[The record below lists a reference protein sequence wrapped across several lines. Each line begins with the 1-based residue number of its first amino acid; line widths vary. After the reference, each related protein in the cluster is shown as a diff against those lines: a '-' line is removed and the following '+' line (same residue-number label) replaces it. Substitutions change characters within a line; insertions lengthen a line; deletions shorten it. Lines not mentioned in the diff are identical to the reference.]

1 MAFDTFPAF
10 DWVEGELDPSVDAEA
25 LDGVVSL
32 LASQPPDLATTLA
45 LVVIHNGQV
54 VREMYGPET
63 DASTTL
69 ISWSM
74 AKSITQALVGMAVGD
89 GLLSI
94 HDDHLFPEWDND
106 ERANITLGN
115 LLNMTSGLDWVE
127 DYVDD
132 KASDVIEMLFGDKK
146 YVGDHAA
153 YAASKNL
160 DAKPGMKYLYSSGT
174 TNLVTKILARALGEK
189 PGSTDAMS
197 KFMQER
203 LFNPLGMKT
212 AIPRFDASGNFVGS
226 SYVYATARDFAR
238 FGYLYLN
245 DGMWDGS
252 RLLPEG
258 WVDYSR
264 TPIARDPDND
274 LDYGAHVWMFPN
286 DPGSIAALGYEG
298 QFTWASSRRNLVV
311 VRLGKTNA
319 EHAPRFREEL
329 SKIVHAFPSQGSDFG
344 NDGHHG

>member
-1 MAFDTFPAF
+1 MAFDTFPTL
-10 DWVEGELDPSVDAEA
+10 DWLDGELDPTVDVET
-25 LDGVVSL
+25 LDGVMAE
-32 LASQPPDLATTLA
+32 LASQPQHLATTLA
-45 LVVIHNGQV
+45 LVIVHNGRI
-54 VREMYGPET
+54 VREFYGPET

-94 HDDHLFPEWDND
+94 TDDHLFPEWEHDD
-106 ERANITLGN
+106 RASITLGN
-115 LLNMTSGLDWVE
+115 LLNMSSGLEWVE

-132 KASDVIEMLFGDKK
+132 KSSDVIEMLFGSEKF
-146 YVGDHAA
+146 VGDHAA

-160 DAKPGMKYLYSSGT
+160 EAQPGTKYLYSSGT
-174 TNLVTKILARALGEK
+174 TNLVTKILSRALGEQ

-197 KFMQER
+197 KFIKER
-203 LFNPLGMKT
+203 LFEPLGMRS
-212 AIPRFDASGNFVGS
+212 AIPRFDDSGNFVGS

-245 DGMWDGS
+245 DGIWNGS

-264 TPIARDPDND
+264 TSVARDPDNN

-298 QFTWASSRRNLVV
+298 QFTWASPRRNLVV

-319 EHAPRFREEL
+319 EYGPQLRSEL
-329 SKIVHAFPSQGSDFG
+329 SKIVGAFPAQASDFG
-344 NDGHHG
+344 NDGDHG

>member
-1 MAFDTFPAF
+1 MAFDTFPTLVWL
-10 DWVEGELDPSVDAEA
+10 DGELDPTVDVET
-25 LDGVVSL
+25 LDGVIAE
-32 LASQPPDLATTLA
+32 LASQPQHLATTLA
-45 LVVIHNGQV
+45 LVIVHNGRI
-54 VREMYGPET
+54 VREFYGPET

-94 HDDHLFPEWDND
+94 ADDHLFPEWEHDD
-106 ERANITLGN
+106 RARITLGN
-115 LLNMTSGLDWVE
+115 LLNQMSGLEWVE

-132 KASDVIEMLFGDKK
+132 KASDVIEMLFGSGNG
-146 YVGDHAA
+146 GDHAA
-153 YAASKNL
+153 YAASKSL
-160 DAKPGMKYLYSSGT
+160 EAQPGTKYLYSSGT
-174 TNLVTKILARALGEK
+174 TNLVTKILSRALGEQ

-197 KFMQER
+197 KFMKER
-203 LFNPLGMKT
+203 LFEPLGMSS
-212 AIPRFDASGNFVGS
+212 AIPRFDDSGNFVGS

-245 DGMWDGS
+245 DGIWNGS

-264 TPIARDPDND
+264 TSVARDPDNN

-298 QFTWASSRRNLVV
+298 QFTWASPRRNLVV

-319 EHAPRFREEL
+319 EYGPQLRSEL
-329 SKIVHAFPSQGSDFG
+329 SKIVGAFPAQASDFG
-344 NDGHHG
+344 NDGDHG

>member
-1 MAFDTFPAF
+1 
-10 DWVEGELDPSVDAEA
+10 
-25 LDGVVSL
+25 
-32 LASQPPDLATTLA
+32 LA
-45 LVVIHNGQV
+45 LVVIYNGRI
-54 VREMYGPET
+54 VREFYGPEI

-94 HDDHLFPEWDND
+94 EDDHLFPDWEND
-106 ERANITLGN
+106 DRANITLGH
-115 LLNMTSGLDWVE
+115 LLNMSSGLEWVE

-132 KASDVIEMLFGDKK
+132 KSSDVIEMLFGSEKF
-146 YVGDHAA
+146 VGDHAA

-160 DAKPGMKYLYSSGT
+160 EATPGAKYVYSSGT
-174 TNLVTKILARALGEK
+174 TNLVTRILARALGEK
-189 PGSTDAMS
+189 PGSTSAMS
-197 KFMQER
+197 KFMQDR
-203 LFNPLGMKT
+203 LFNPLGMHS
-212 AIPRFDASGNFVGS
+212 AVPRFDASGNFVGS

-238 FGYLYLN
+238 FGYLYMT
-245 DGMWDGS
+245 DGMWNGS

-264 TPIARDPDND
+264 TPIARDPDNG

-298 QFTWASSRRNLVV
+298 QFTWASPKRNLVV

-319 EHAPRFREEL
+319 DHAPSLRAEL
-329 SKIVHAFPSQGSDFG
+329 SKIVHAFPTQGSDIG
-344 NDGHHG
+344 NDGHYG

>member
-1 MAFDTFPAF
+1 MAFDTFPTL
-10 DWVEGELDPSVDAEA
+10 DWLDGELAPSVDAET
-25 LDGVVSL
+25 LDGAIAE
-32 LASQPPDLATTLA
+32 LASQPPHLATTLA
-45 LVVIHNGQV
+45 LVVIYNGRI
-54 VREMYGPET
+54 VREFYGPEI

-74 AKSITQALVGMAVGD
+74 AKSITQALVGMAMGD

-94 HDDHLFPEWDND
+94 EDDHLFPEWEND
-106 ERANITLGN
+106 ERANITLGH
-115 LLNMTSGLDWVE
+115 LLNMSSGLEWIE

-132 KASDVIEMLFGDKK
+132 KSSDVIEMLFGSEKF
-146 YVGDHAA
+146 VGDHAA

-160 DAKPGMKYLYSSGT
+160 DAAPGSKYVYSSGT
-174 TNLVTKILARALGEK
+174 TNLVTRILSRALGEK

-197 KFMQER
+197 KFMQDR
-203 LFNPLGMKT
+203 LFDPLGMHS
-212 AIPRFDASGNFVGS
+212 AVPRFDASGNFVGS

-238 FGYLYLN
+238 FGYLYMT
-245 DGMWDGS
+245 DGMWNGS

-298 QFTWASSRRNLVV
+298 QFTWASPKRNLVV

-319 EHAPRFREEL
+319 DHAPSLRAEL
-329 SKIVHAFPSQGSDFG
+329 SKIVHAFPTQGSDIG
-344 NDGHHG
+344 NDGHYG

>member
-1 MAFDTFPAF
+1 VASDTFPAREWL
-10 DWVEGELDPSVDAEA
+10 DGDLDPAVDAET
-25 LDGVVSL
+25 LDGVISE
-32 LASQPPDLATTLA
+32 LASQPQHLATTLA
-45 LVVIHNGQV
+45 LVVVHNGRV

-63 DASTTL
+63 DAATTL

-94 HDDHLFPEWDND
+94 EDDHLFPEWEND
-106 ERANITLGN
+106 DRATITLGN
-115 LLNMTSGLDWVE
+115 LLNMVSGLEWVE

-132 KASDVIEMLFGDKK
+132 QSSDVIEMLFGSEKFS
-146 YVGDHAA
+146 GDHAS
-153 YAASKNL
+153 YAASKKL
-160 DAKPGMKYLYSSGT
+160 EAAPGSKYKYSSGT
-174 TNLVTKILARALGEK
+174 TNLVTKILSRALGEK

-197 KFMQER
+197 KFMQDR
-203 LFNPLGMKT
+203 LFSPLGMNT

-245 DGMWDGS
+245 DGMWDGK

-264 TPIARDPDND
+264 TSIARDPDNG

-298 QFTWASSRRNLVV
+298 QFTWVSPNRNLVV

-319 EHAPRFREEL
+319 EFGPQLRNEL
-329 SKIVHAFPSQGSDFG
+329 SKIVSAFPVQGLEIG
-344 NDGHHG
+344 NDRHHG

>member
-1 MAFDTFPAF
+1 VAFDTYPAL

-25 LDGVVSL
+25 LDGVISL
-32 LASQPPDLATTLA
+32 LASQPSDLATTLA
-45 LVVIHNGQV
+45 LVVVHNGRV

-63 DASTTL
+63 DASATL

-94 HDDHLFPEWDND
+94 HDDHLFPEWEND
-106 ERANITLGN
+106 DRANITLGN
-115 LLNMTSGLDWVE
+115 LLNMTSGLEWLE

-132 KASDVIEMLFGDKK
+132 KASDVIEMLFDDKK
-146 YVGDHAA
+146 FVGDHAA

-160 DAKPGMKYLYSSGT
+160 EAKPGTKYLYSSGT
-174 TNLVTKILARALGEK
+174 TNLVTKILSRAVGEK
-189 PGSTDAMS
+189 PGSSDAMS
-197 KFMQER
+197 EFMQER
-203 LFNPLGMKT
+203 LFDPLGMQT

-264 TPIARDPDND
+264 TPIARDPEND

-298 QFTWASSRRNLVV
+298 QFTWVSPERNLVV

-319 EHAPRFREEL
+319 EYAPRLREEL
-329 SKIVHAFPSQGSDFG
+329 SRIVQAFPTQGSDFG

>member
-1 MAFDTFPAF
+1 MAFDTFPTL
-10 DWVEGELDPSVDAEA
+10 DWLDGELDPSVDAET
-25 LDGVVSL
+25 LDGVISV

-45 LVVIHNGQV
+45 LVVVHNGHV
-54 VREMYGPET
+54 VREFYGPET
-63 DASTTL
+63 DAPTTL

-94 HDDHLFPEWDND
+94 HDDHLFPEWKND
-106 ERANITLGN
+106 GRADITLGN
-115 LLNMTSGLDWVE
+115 LLNMTSGLEWVE

-132 KASDVIEMLFGDKK
+132 KASDVIEMLFGSEKF
-146 YVGDHAA
+146 VGDHAA
-153 YAASKNL
+153 YAASINL
-160 DAKPGMKYLYSSGT
+160 EAKPGTKYLYSSGT

-203 LFNPLGMKT
+203 LFDPLGMQS

-226 SYVYATARDFAR
+226 SFVYATARDFAR

-245 DGMWDGS
+245 DGMWNGS

-258 WVDYSR
+258 GWNIRALQLRVIQTMILITAHMCGCFR
-264 TPIARDPDND
+264 MTQALLLH
-274 LDYGAHVWMFPN
+274 LDTK
-286 DPGSIAALGYEG
+286 D
-298 QFTWASSRRNLVV
+298 SSRGRH
-311 VRLGKTNA
+311 LGAT
-319 EHAPRFREEL
+319 L
-329 SKIVHAFPSQGSDFG
+329 LL
-344 NDGHHG
+344 

>member
-1 MAFDTFPAF
+1 MAFDTFPAL
-10 DWVEGELDPSVDAEA
+10 DWLDGELAPSVDAET
-25 LDGVVSL
+25 LDGAIAE
-32 LASQPPDLATTLA
+32 LASQPPHLATTLA
-45 LVVIHNGQV
+45 LVVIYNGRI
-54 VREMYGPET
+54 VREFYGPEI

-74 AKSITQALVGMAVGD
+74 AKSITQALVGMAMGD

-94 HDDHLFPEWDND
+94 EDDHLFPEWEND
-106 ERANITLGN
+106 ERANITLGH
-115 LLNMTSGLDWVE
+115 LLNMSSGLEWIE

-132 KASDVIEMLFGDKK
+132 KSSDVIEMLFGSEKF
-146 YVGDHAA
+146 VGDHAA

-160 DAKPGMKYLYSSGT
+160 DAAPGSKYVYSSGT
-174 TNLVTKILARALGEK
+174 TNLVTRILSRALGEK

-197 KFMQER
+197 KFMQDR
-203 LFNPLGMKT
+203 LFDPLGMHS
-212 AIPRFDASGNFVGS
+212 AVPRFDASGNFVGS

-238 FGYLYLN
+238 FGYLYMT
-245 DGMWDGS
+245 DGMWNGS

-298 QFTWASSRRNLVV
+298 QFTWASPKRNLVV
-311 VRLGKTNA
+311 VRLGTRVFSMHPRVTNEA
-319 EHAPRFREEL
+319 L
-329 SKIVHAFPSQGSDFG
+329 VHVQIRPCFSFEDQK
-344 NDGHHG
+344 

>member
-1 MAFDTFPAF
+1 M
-10 DWVEGELDPSVDAEA
+10 
-25 LDGVVSL
+25 
-32 LASQPPDLATTLA
+32 
-45 LVVIHNGQV
+45 
-54 VREMYGPET
+54 
-63 DASTTL
+63 
-69 ISWSM
+69 
-74 AKSITQALVGMAVGD
+74 
-89 GLLSI
+89 
-94 HDDHLFPEWDND
+94 
-106 ERANITLGN
+106 
-115 LLNMTSGLDWVE
+115 SGLEWLE

-132 KASDVIEMLFGDKK
+132 TTSDVIEMLFGEKK
-146 YVGDHAA
+146 FVGDHAA

-160 DAKPGMKYLYSSGT
+160 EAAPGTKYLYSSGT
-174 TNLVTKILARALGEK
+174 TNLVTKILSRALGEK

-197 KFMQER
+197 KFMQQR
-203 LFNPLGMKT
+203 LFDPLGMRS

-226 SYVYATARDFAR
+226 SFVYATARDFAR

-245 DGMWDGS
+245 DGMWNDS
-252 RLLPEG
+252 RLLPKG

-298 QFTWASSRRNLVV
+298 QFTWASPRRNLVV

-319 EHAPRFREEL
+319 QYAPRLRAEL
-329 SKIVHAFPSQGSDFG
+329 SKIVHAFPTQGSDLG

>member
-1 MAFDTFPAF
+1 MAFDTFPTV
-10 DWVEGELDPSVDAEA
+10 DWLDGELDPLVDVEA

-54 VREMYGPET
+54 VREMYGPDT

-132 KASDVIEMLFGDKK
+132 KSSDVIEMLFGDKK
-146 YVGDHAA
+146 FVGDHAG

-160 DAKPGMKYLYSSGT
+160 EATPGSKYVYSSGT

-203 LFNPLGMKT
+203 LFDPLGMRS
-212 AIPRFDASGNFVGS
+212 AVPRFDASGNFVGS
-226 SYVYATARDFAR
+226 SYVFATARDFAR
-238 FGYLYLN
+238 FGSLYVN
-245 DGMWDGS
+245 DGMWNGS

-274 LDYGAHVWMFPN
+274 LDYGAHVWMFPK

-298 QFTWASSRRNLVV
+298 QFTWASPRRNLVV

-319 EHAPRFREEL
+319 EYGPRLRTEL
-329 SKIVHAFPSQGSDFG
+329 SKIVHAFPTQRSNFG
-344 NDGHHG
+344 NDGQHG

>member
-1 MAFDTFPAF
+1 ML
-10 DWVEGELDPSVDAEA
+10 DWLDGELDPTVDAET
-25 LDGVVSL
+25 LDGVISL

-45 LVVIHNGQV
+45 LVVVHNGQV

-63 DASTTL
+63 DATTTL

-94 HDDHLFPEWDND
+94 HDDHLFPEWEHDD
-106 ERANITLGN
+106 RANITLGN
-115 LLNMTSGLDWVE
+115 LLNMTSGLEWVE

-132 KASDVIEMLFGDKK
+132 KSSDVIEMLFGDKK
-146 YVGDHAA
+146 FVGDHAG

-160 DAKPGMKYLYSSGT
+160 ETTPGTKYLYSSGT
-174 TNLVTKILARALGEK
+174 TNLVTKILSRALGEK
-189 PGSTDAMS
+189 PGSNDAMS
-197 KFMQER
+197 KFMEER
-203 LFNPLGMKT
+203 LFGPIGMRSAT
-212 AIPRFDASGNFVGS
+212 PRFDVSGNFVGS
-226 SYVYATARDFAR
+226 SYVFATARDFAR
-238 FGYLYLN
+238 FGYLYMN
-245 DGMWDGS
+245 DGMWNGS

-264 TPIARDPDND
+264 TLIARDPDNN

-298 QFTWASSRRNLVV
+298 QFTWASPRRNLVV

-319 EHAPRFREEL
+319 EYGPRLRAEL
-329 SKIVHAFPSQGSDFG
+329 SKIVQAFATRGSDFG
-344 NDGHHG
+344 NDGHYG

>member
-1 MAFDTFPAF
+1 MAFDTFPTL
-10 DWVEGELDPSVDAEA
+10 DWLDGELDPTVDAKT
-25 LDGVVSL
+25 LDDVVSL

-45 LVVIHNGQV
+45 LVVVHNGQV
-54 VREMYGPET
+54 VREMYGPDI

-69 ISWSM
+69 ISWSI
-74 AKSITQALVGMAVGD
+74 AKSITQALVGIAVGD

-94 HDDHLFPEWDND
+94 HDDHLFPEWEND
-106 ERANITLGN
+106 DRSKITLGN
-115 LLNMTSGLDWVE
+115 LLNMSSGLEWVE

-132 KASDVIEMLFGDKK
+132 KSSDVIDMLFGDKK
-146 YVGDHAA
+146 FIGNHAA

-160 DAKPGMKYLYSSGT
+160 EAAPGSKYVYSSGT
-174 TNLVTKILARALGEK
+174 TNLVTKILSRALGEK
-189 PGSTDAMS
+189 HGSTDAMS

-203 LFNPLGMKT
+203 LFGPLGMRS

-226 SYVYATARDFAR
+226 SYVFATARDFAR
-238 FGYLYLN
+238 FGYLYVN
-245 DGMWDGS
+245 DGMWNGS

-264 TPIARDPDND
+264 TPIARDPENN

-298 QFTWASSRRNLVV
+298 QFTWASPQRNLVV

-319 EHAPRFREEL
+319 EYGPRLRTEL
-329 SKIVHAFPSQGSDFG
+329 SKIVHAFPTQRSDFG

>member
-1 MAFDTFPAF
+1 MAFDTFPTL
-10 DWVEGELDPSVDAEA
+10 DWLDGELDPTVDAKT
-25 LDGVVSL
+25 LDDVVSL

-45 LVVIHNGQV
+45 LVVVHNGQV
-54 VREMYGPET
+54 VREMYGPDI

-69 ISWSM
+69 ISWSI
-74 AKSITQALVGMAVGD
+74 AKSITQALVGIAVGD

-94 HDDHLFPEWDND
+94 HDDHLFPEWEND
-106 ERANITLGN
+106 DRSKITLGN
-115 LLNMTSGLDWVE
+115 LLNMSSGLEWVE

-132 KASDVIEMLFGDKK
+132 KSSDVIDMLFGDKK
-146 YVGDHAA
+146 FIGNHAA

-160 DAKPGMKYLYSSGT
+160 EAAPGSKYVYSSGT
-174 TNLVTKILARALGEK
+174 TNLVTKILSRALGEK
-189 PGSTDAMS
+189 PGSSDAMS

-203 LFNPLGMKT
+203 LFGPLGMRS

-226 SYVYATARDFAR
+226 SYVFATARDFAR
-238 FGYLYLN
+238 FGYLYVN
-245 DGMWDGS
+245 DGMWNGS

-258 WVDYSR
+258 WVDYSS
-264 TPIARDPDND
+264 TPIARDPENG

-298 QFTWASSRRNLVV
+298 QFTWASPQRNLVV

-319 EHAPRFREEL
+319 EYGPRLRTEL
-329 SKIVHAFPSQGSDFG
+329 SKIVQAFPTQRSDFG

>member
-1 MAFDTFPAF
+1 MAFDTFPTF
-10 DWVEGELDPSVDAEA
+10 DWLDGELASTVDAET
-25 LDGVVSL
+25 LDSAIAE
-32 LASQPPDLATTLA
+32 LASQPPHLATTLG
-45 LVVIHNGQV
+45 LTVIHNGRI
-54 VREMYGPET
+54 VREFYGPET

-94 HDDHLFPEWDND
+94 EDDHLFPEWEHDD
-106 ERANITLGN
+106 RANITLGH
-115 LLNMTSGLDWVE
+115 LLNMSSGLEWLE

-132 KASDVIEMLFGDKK
+132 KSSDVIEMLFGSEKF
-146 YVGDHAA
+146 VGDHAA

-160 DAKPGMKYLYSSGT
+160 EATPGSKYVYSSGT

-197 KFMQER
+197 KFMQDR
-203 LFNPLGMKT
+203 LFDPLGMRS
-212 AIPRFDASGNFVGS
+212 AVPRFDASGNFVGS

-238 FGYLYLN
+238 FGYLYLT
-245 DGMWDGS
+245 DGMWNGS

-298 QFTWASSRRNLVV
+298 QFTWVSPRRNLVV

-319 EHAPRFREEL
+319 EYAPDLRAEL
-329 SKIVHAFPSQGSDFG
+329 SKIVHAFPTQGSDIG
-344 NDGHHG
+344 NDGHYG

>member
-1 MAFDTFPAF
+1 MAFDTFPTL
-10 DWVEGELDPSVDAEA
+10 DWLDGELAPSVDAET
-25 LDGVVSL
+25 LDGVIAE
-32 LASQPPDLATTLA
+32 LASQPPRLATTLA
-45 LVVIHNGQV
+45 LVVIHNGRI
-54 VREMYGPET
+54 VREFYGPET

-94 HDDHLFPEWDND
+94 EDDHLFPEWEHD
-106 ERANITLGN
+106 ERAHITLGH
-115 LLNMTSGLDWVE
+115 LLNMSSGLEWLE

-132 KASDVIEMLFGDKK
+132 KSSDVIEMLFGSEKF
-146 YVGDHAA
+146 VGDHAA

-160 DAKPGMKYLYSSGT
+160 EATPGSKYVYSSGT

-197 KFMQER
+197 KFMQSR
-203 LFNPLGMKT
+203 LLDPLGMRS
-212 AIPRFDASGNFVGS
+212 AVPRFDASGNFVGS

-238 FGYLYLN
+238 FGYLYLT
-245 DGMWDGS
+245 DGLWNGS

-298 QFTWASSRRNLVV
+298 QFTWVSPRRNLVV

-319 EHAPRFREEL
+319 EYAPDLRAEL
-329 SKIVHAFPSQGSDFG
+329 TKIVHAFPTQGSDIG
-344 NDGHHG
+344 NDGHYG

>member
-1 MAFDTFPAF
+1 MAFDTFPTF
-10 DWVEGELDPSVDAEA
+10 DWLDGELASPVDAET
-25 LDGVVSL
+25 LDSAIAE
-32 LASQPPDLATTLA
+32 LASQPPHLATTLG
-45 LVVIHNGQV
+45 LIVIHNGRI
-54 VREMYGPET
+54 VREFYGPET

-94 HDDHLFPEWDND
+94 EDDHLFPEWEHDD
-106 ERANITLGN
+106 RANITLGH
-115 LLNMTSGLDWVE
+115 LLNMSSGLEWVE

-132 KASDVIEMLFGDKK
+132 KSSDVIEMLFGSEKF
-146 YVGDHAA
+146 VGDHAA

-160 DAKPGMKYLYSSGT
+160 EAKPGTKYLYSSGT
-174 TNLVTKILARALGEK
+174 TNLVTKILSRALGEK

-197 KFMQER
+197 KFMQQR
-203 LFNPLGMKT
+203 LFDPLGMRS
-212 AIPRFDASGNFVGS
+212 AVPRFDASGNFVGS

-238 FGYLYLN
+238 FGYLYMT
-245 DGMWDGS
+245 DGMWNGS

-274 LDYGAHVWMFPN
+274 LDYGAHVWMFPH

-298 QFTWASSRRNLVV
+298 QFTWASPRRNLVV

-319 EHAPRFREEL
+319 DHAPSLRAEL
-329 SKIVHAFPSQGSDFG
+329 SKIVHAFPTQGSDIG

>member
-10 DWVEGELDPSVDAEA
+10 DWVEGELDPLVDAEA

-54 VREMYGPET
+54 VREMYGPDT

-74 AKSITQALVGMAVGD
+74 AKSITQALMGMAVGD

-94 HDDHLFPEWDND
+94 HNDHLFPEWEND

-146 YVGDHAA
+146 FVGDHAA
-153 YAASKNL
+153 YAASKKL
-160 DAKPGMKYLYSSGT
+160 EAKPGTKYMYSSGT
-174 TNLVTKILARALGEK
+174 TNLVTKILSRALGEK

-203 LFNPLGMKT
+203 LFNPLGMRS

-238 FGYLYLN
+238 FGYLYLT
-245 DGMWDGS
+245 DGMWNGS

-298 QFTWASSRRNLVV
+298 QFTWASPRRNLVV

-319 EHAPRFREEL
+319 EYAPRLREEL
-329 SKIVHAFPSQGSDFG
+329 SKIVHAFPTQGSDIG
-344 NDGHHG
+344 NDGYHG

>member
-10 DWVEGELDPSVDAEA
+10 DWVEGELDPLVDAEA

-54 VREMYGPET
+54 VREMYGPDT

-74 AKSITQALVGMAVGD
+74 AKSITQTLVGMAMGD

-146 YVGDHAA
+146 FVGDHAA
-153 YAASKNL
+153 YAASKKL
-160 DAKPGMKYLYSSGT
+160 EAKPGTKYVYSSGT
-174 TNLVTKILARALGEK
+174 TNLVTKILSRALGEK

-203 LFNPLGMKT
+203 LFNPLGMRS

-238 FGYLYLN
+238 FGYLYMT
-245 DGMWDGS
+245 DGMWNGS

-274 LDYGAHVWMFPN
+274 LDYGAHVWMFPH

-298 QFTWASSRRNLVV
+298 QFTWASPRRNLVV

-319 EHAPRFREEL
+319 DHAPSLRAEL
-329 SKIVHAFPSQGSDFG
+329 SKIVHAFPTQGSDIG

>member
-1 MAFDTFPAF
+1 VAFDTYPAL
-10 DWVEGELDPSVDAEA
+10 DWVEGELDPSVDADT
-25 LDGVVSL
+25 LDGAISL

-45 LVVIHNGQV
+45 LVVVHNGHV

-94 HDDHLFPEWDND
+94 DDDHLFPEWEHDD
-106 ERANITLGN
+106 RANITLGN
-115 LLNMTSGLDWVE
+115 LLNMTSGLEWVE

-146 YVGDHAA
+146 FVGDHAS
-153 YAASKNL
+153 YAASKDL
-160 DAKPGMKYLYSSGT
+160 EASPGSRYLYSSGT
-174 TNLVTKILARALGEK
+174 TNLVTKILSRALGEK
-189 PGSTDAMS
+189 PGSSDAMS

-203 LFNPLGMKT
+203 LFDPLGMQT
-212 AIPRFDASGNFVGS
+212 ATARYDASGNFVGS
-226 SYVYATARDFAR
+226 SFVYATARDFAR

-252 RLLPEG
+252 RLLPDG
-258 WVDYSR
+258 WVNYSR
-264 TPIARDPDND
+264 TPIARDPENN

-298 QFTWASSRRNLVV
+298 QFTWVSPQRNLVV
-311 VRLGKTNA
+311 VRLGKSNA
-319 EHAPRFREEL
+319 EYAPRLREEL
-329 SKIVHAFPSQGSDFG
+329 SRIVQAFPTRGSDFG

>member
-1 MAFDTFPAF
+1 VAFDTFPTL
-10 DWVEGELDPSVDAEA
+10 DWLDGELDTSVDVETLDRVLAE
-25 LDGVVSL
+25 
-32 LASQPPDLATTLA
+32 LASQPEHLATTLA
-45 LVVIHNGQV
+45 LVVVHNGRI
-54 VREMYGPET
+54 VREFYSPET
-63 DASTTL
+63 EVSTTL

-94 HDDHLFPEWDND
+94 HDDHLFPEWEHDD
-106 ERANITLGN
+106 RANITLGN
-115 LLNMTSGLDWVE
+115 LLNMTSGLEWVE

-132 KASDVIEMLFGDKK
+132 KASDVIEMLFGTEKF
-146 YVGDHAA
+146 VGNHAA

-160 DAKPGMKYLYSSGT
+160 EAKPGTKYLYSSGT
-174 TNLVTKILARALGEK
+174 TNLVTKILSRALGEK
-189 PGSTDAMS
+189 PGSTDVMS

-203 LFNPLGMKT
+203 LFDPLGMRS
-212 AIPRFDASGNFVGS
+212 AVPRFDDSGNFVGS
-226 SYVYATARDFAR
+226 SFVYATARDFAR

-245 DGMWDGS
+245 DGMWNGS

-264 TPIARDPDND
+264 TPIARDPDNN

-298 QFTWASSRRNLVV
+298 QFTWASPRRNLVV

-319 EHAPRFREEL
+319 EYGPQLRSEL
-329 SKIVHAFPSQGSDFG
+329 SKIVQAFPARASDFG

>member
-1 MAFDTFPAF
+1 MAFDTYPAL
-10 DWVEGELDPSVDAEA
+10 DWVEGELDPSVDADT
-25 LDGVVSL
+25 LDGAISL

-45 LVVIHNGQV
+45 LVVVHNGHV

-94 HDDHLFPEWDND
+94 DDDHLFPEWEHDD
-106 ERANITLGN
+106 RANITLGN
-115 LLNMTSGLDWVE
+115 LLNMTSGLEWLE

-146 YVGDHAA
+146 FVGDHAS
-153 YAASKNL
+153 YAASKDL
-160 DAKPGMKYLYSSGT
+160 EAAPGSRYLYSSGT
-174 TNLVTKILARALGEK
+174 TNLVTKILSRALGEK
-189 PGSTDAMS
+189 PGSSDAMS

-203 LFNPLGMKT
+203 LFDPLGMQT
-212 AIPRFDASGNFVGS
+212 ATARYDASGNFVGS
-226 SYVYATARDFAR
+226 SFVYATARDFAR

-252 RLLPEG
+252 RLLPDG
-258 WVDYSR
+258 WVNYSR
-264 TPIARDPDND
+264 TPIARDPENN

-298 QFTWASSRRNLVV
+298 QFTWVSPQRNLVV
-311 VRLGKTNA
+311 VRLGKSNA
-319 EHAPRFREEL
+319 EYAPRLREEL
-329 SKIVHAFPSQGSDFG
+329 SRIVQAFPTRGSDFG